1 MPLTHCVSFSLDT
14 PTGATRLSTLQRRH
28 PELRGVIAY
37 CPFDHKGAETLLGK
51 EGLASM
57 LTEAATVLHIESPE
71 ALVNDSETHRDEWAF
86 PLAAYPLKDQ
96 NILIIGGEKEYD
108 SPPNT

>member
-1 MPLTHCVSFSLDT
+1 
-14 PTGATRLSTLQRRH
+14 
-28 PELRGVIAY
+28 
-37 CPFDHKGAETLLGK
+37 
-51 EGLASM
+51 M

-96 NILIIGGEKEYD
+96 NILIIGGEKIRQ
-108 SPPNT
+108 PHPNT